1 MHDAGVIDFKTHLAN
16 IMKDN
21 NDADW
26 AIDENRMNDAK
37 NSEEALRYMRSW
49 NEKWNLV
56 KEILCGSG
64 HYDC

>member
-37 NSEEALRYMRSW
+37 NSEDALKYMRSW
-49 NEKWNLV
+49 NEKWDLV
-56 KEILCGSG
+56 KETLCGPA
-64 HYDC
+64 HYEC